1 MYFTLRS
8 FYGCGGFGG
17 RIQNRWRSNVVQ
29 LLLPAPN
36 VSDDDF
42 DDSDDDVDMEVIKAD
57 SNDGILSS
65 ASETSEEIVESE
77 ESEITKS
84 DQSDI
89 NIENNQSEEIKDNE
103 TEISDTDS
111 DSDDDLPLAVIAIRQ
126 KKNITFEWPKKAKE
140 WTRPANSDNID
151 EVPLCLNPNLV
162 GRVAKNS
169 SPKEFFSLYVTNEL

>member
-8 FYGCGGFGG
+8 FYGGGGFGG
-17 RIQNRWRSNVVQ
+17 GIQNPWRSNVVQ
-29 LLLPAPN
+29 LPLPAPN
-36 VSDDDF
+36 VSDNDF

-89 NIENNQSEEIKDNE
+89 DIESNQSEEIKDKE

-111 DSDDDLPLAVIAIRQ
+111 DSDDDLPLAAIAIRQ
-126 KKNITFEWPKKAKE
+126 KKNITFEKSGHDRQIQ
-140 WTRPANSDNID
+140 TTSMR
-151 EVPLCLNPNLV
+151 CLSVSIPI
-162 GRVAKNS
+162 
-169 SPKEFFSLYVTNEL
+169 

>member
-8 FYGCGGFGG
+8 FYGGGGFGG

-29 LLLPAPN
+29 LPLPAPN
-36 VSDDDF
+36 V
-42 DDSDDDVDMEVIKAD
+42 SDDDVDMEVIKAD

-89 NIENNQSEEIKDNE
+89 DIESNQSEEIKDNE

-140 WTRPANSDNID
+140 WTRPANSDKID
-151 EVPLCLNPNLV
+151 EVPLCLNPSLV
-162 GRVAKNS
+162 GRVTKNS